1 MSECKRINEKIL
13 EYLEGMLPQKQKE
26 ELEKHIAACPQCKKQ
41 LESVLATSKVIQA
54 HLVHKAEKIEVPTLL
69 WGKILTSVRKNK
81 RERVARTWIK
91 VAVGV
96 TAAVALLLTG
106 TFAPVFGA
114 EGNLINLITS
124 NIISSQANSF
134 TDMYTDDFTGQ
145 FRKAAAEAEITKATG
160 ITQQE
165 IWDLKQ
171 QGFRP
176 YEIPIVAFIVKN
188 GTMQFDEVTAL
199 RSQKG
204 WGWGRV
210 ANNAGISVFSASSQV
225 AAPIAMVKENVQKTD
240 EIEIDSDLA
249 TTDHQVVLSGIKT
262 PIPVTQETTLEDQFG
277 KPVTLNEVAELG
289 CARIKLRLVGGKP
302 IALAMIA
309 QCPPQKVAAVGQA
322 SMLANGGIIIETPQG
337 EAIVIPGDTNIIGQ
351 LVQGTKVF
359 VQGLRARGRFIAR
372 LVRVLPVT
380 QTSPPKANEGGQGN
394 EGQATPPKNDEGK
407 SVAGSQKPA
416 PDGKTPHQKDE
427 QGHPTQEKQPDRI
440 LLEAFDATSNIMTTN
455 IGKFVVS
462 ERTIVTVNTSLGN
475 IGLSTEAVGRF
486 PVGTEI
492 KFVSKENEATE
503 IVFLKSAI
511 TETQGVLLGRGAER
525 GKITLLTKGLEKVE
539 FFFVLGTR
547 IENNDLPVP
556 GSICFMVSVGQNAL
570 YMRLRE
576 PKLPLQGKV
585 IEMTD
590 DSITIQ
596 DPKEQL
602 TLKLTPHTV
611 FAMQNQPPKGGQGP
625 GPGGRQGQGNPG
637 EGQPLLVDIE
647 KGSIKPGDVVRVF
660 WVQFESQRIALEVI
674 KLGPKPND
682 KRPDATMFHQ
692 VASIVDVE
700 GTDQKEIKLRGDM
713 VIIVS
718 QSKTTVFLPVRAGAF
733 KKGSIS
739 DIRQGSKIRLV
750 LYEGSMIAKEVTV
763 NP

>member
-69 WGKILTSVRKNK
+69 WGKILTSIRKNK
-81 RERVARTWIK
+81 QERVARTWIK

-124 NIISSQANSF
+124 NIISLQANSF

-145 FRKAAAEAEITKATG
+145 FRKVAAEAEITKATG

-176 YEIPIVAFIVKN
+176 HEIPIVAFIVKN
-188 GTMQFDEVTAL
+188 GNMQFDEVTAL

-204 WGWGRV
+204 WGWGRI
-210 ANNAGISVFSASSQV
+210 ANSAGISVFSASSQV

-249 TTDHQVVLSGIKT
+249 TIDHEVVLSGIKT

-277 KPVTLNEVAELG
+277 KPVTLSEVAELG
-289 CARIKLRLVGGKP
+289 CAKIKLRLVGGKP
-302 IALAMIA
+302 MALAMIA
-309 QCPPQKVAAVGQA
+309 QCPPQKVAAFGHV
-322 SMLANGGIIIETPQG
+322 SMLANGGITIETPEG
-337 EAIVIPGDTNIIGQ
+337 EAIVIPGDTNVIGQ
-351 LVQGTKVF
+351 LEQGTKVF

-372 LVRVLPVT
+372 LVKVLPGT
-380 QTSPPKANEGGQGN
+380 QTPPPMTNESGQGN
-394 EGQATPPKNDEGK
+394 EGQANPPKTDEGK
-407 SVAGSQKPA
+407 SGAGGQRP
-416 PDGKTPHQKDE
+416 TPGEQVPPQKDD
-427 QGHPTQEKQPDRI
+427 QGQSTQEKEPGRV
-440 LLEAFDATSNIMTTN
+440 LLKAFDATSNTMTTN
-455 IGKFVVS
+455 IGKFLVS
-462 ERTIVTVNTSLGN
+462 EKTIVTVDTSLGD
-475 IGLSTEAVGRF
+475 IGLSTEVVGRF

-492 KFVSKENEATE
+492 KLASKENAA
-503 IVFLKSAI
+503 IKIAFPRSAI
-511 TETQGVLLGRGAER
+511 SETQGVLLGRGTEK
-525 GKITLLTKGLEKVE
+525 GKIILLTKGFEKAE
-539 FFFVLGTR
+539 LFFVFGTR

-570 YMRLRE
+570 YMRLRA
-576 PKLPLQGKV
+576 PKSPLQGRV

-590 DSITIQ
+590 GSITIQ
-596 DPKEQL
+596 DAAQQQ
-602 TLKLTPHTV
+602 TLKLMPHTV
-611 FAMQNQPPKGGQGP
+611 FAMQNQPPKGPGS
-625 GPGGRQGQGNPG
+625 GPGGRQGQGNNPG
-637 EGQPLLVDIE
+637 EGPPPLVDIE
-647 KGSIKPGDVVRVF
+647 KSDVKPGDAVKIF
-660 WVQFESQRIALEVI
+660 WAQFEGQKIALEVI
-674 KLGPKPND
+674 KLGPKPSD
-682 KRPDATMFHQ
+682 KRPDATIFHQ
-692 VASIVDVE
+692 VASVVDVE

-733 KKGSIS
+733 KKGSIT
-739 DIRQGSKIRLV
+739 DIRQGSKIKII
-750 LYEGSMIAKEVTV
+750 LYEGSIVAKEVAVT
-763 NP
+763 P